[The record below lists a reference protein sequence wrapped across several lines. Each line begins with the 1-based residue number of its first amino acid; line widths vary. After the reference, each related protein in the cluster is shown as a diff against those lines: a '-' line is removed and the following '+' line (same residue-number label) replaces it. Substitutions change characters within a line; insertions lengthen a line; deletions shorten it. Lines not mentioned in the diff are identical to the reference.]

1 MTAFQALVATRGQ
14 WRPVS
19 PGGATGQV
27 SCPVCGVAVC
37 WPDWSRVAHL
47 RRHLRAGWRPGGPT
61 PAPEAA

>member
-19 PGGATGQV
+19 PGGGAGGRGGA
-27 SCPVCGVAVC
+27 PRGG
-37 WPDWSRVAHL
+37 L
-47 RRHLRAGWRPGGPT
+47 RGAGGRPGGPT